1 MSASPLRFTH
11 QLHLNTCLVATAF
24 AVKSLSPVTSIKCQL
39 QPSKPHFK
47 PSFRVTFPPVSP
59 PTCISTYASPPW
71 YNLVSTLC
79 PPNLFLPTLCPPCVH
94 LGTTL
99 GPPWVHLTYS
109 SLPCVHLDM
118 PLAFR
123 GSTSRALP
131 RTLTSRGTPSRRLWR
146 TSPSTWPVR
155 LRPR

>member
-1 MSASPLRFTH
+1 MNAQTPTRQVRRTLRRWVTGACQIARTGRWIRLSQSCRQGGGDTLVSASPLRFTH

-79 PPNLFLPTLCPPCVH
+79 PP
-94 LGTTL
+94 
-99 GPPWVHLTYS
+99 
-109 SLPCVHLDM
+109 
-118 PLAFR
+118 
-123 GSTSRALP
+123 
-131 RTLTSRGTPSRRLWR
+131 
-146 TSPSTWPVR
+146 
-155 LRPR
+155 